1 MRVDQGHASLAS
13 PIGSILSIV
22 LAVIL
27 LAYTALKVDSY
38 VNKKGVD
45 IKVTNNQDYYSSQ
58 YEFTADMGL
67 NVAFALDKPSS
78 PYGKPVLM
86 RHAYFEAH
94 YFELYIN
101 EEGALGYTSPP

>member
-13 PIGSILSIV
+13 PIGSILSIM

-45 IKVTNNQDYYSSQ
+45 IKVTKNANYYDST

-67 NVAFALDKPSS
+67 NIAITLDKPSS
-78 PYGKPVLM
+78 PFDKPVLKK
-86 RHAYFEAH
+86 HAYFEAK
-94 YFELYIN
+94 YFELYTN
-101 EEGALGYTSPP
+101 DDGMLR